1 MTTSTF
7 TAAQKKKVTAAIS
20 DLKGHR
26 KTVGQNQQT
35 FWPGYG
41 VTQSGG
47 SRYEAG
53 RGMDKPLKAL
63 MALHI
68 SGKITD
74 DDLRSAMA
82 LAGEDSGKK

>member
-7 TAAQKKKVTAAIS
+7 TAAQKKKVTAALS
-20 DLKGHR
+20 GLKGYR

-47 SRYEAG
+47 SRYETG

-63 MALHI
+63 IALRA
-68 SGKITD
+68 SGKID
-74 DDLRSAMA
+74 AEDLAEA
-82 LAGEDSGKK
+82 LKIAEG